1 MVGKANFSSS
11 LWSPHKK
18 ILHVN
23 NWYLCG
29 FDNVLILVLFCAN
42 PLEVNDHWFFF
53 QPFNETVRVC
63 HNPLVRTCSDDVE
76 GPEICNTYY
85 ETACETTYK
94 TYEVEQDEPV
104 CRMEIMTKCEDVKC
118 KSDLG

>member
-1 MVGKANFSSS
+1 MITF
-11 LWSPHKK
+11 L
-18 ILHVN
+18 
-23 NWYLCG
+23 
-29 FDNVLILVLFCAN
+29 LF
-42 PLEVNDHWFFF
+42 L
-53 QPFNETVRVC
+53 QPYNETVRVC

-85 ETACETTYK
+85 ETACETTYR

-118 KSDLG
+118 KSKIRLTDVNFFMGKKRLPPCNSSKKTFSLLATSSHFFLL

>member
-1 MVGKANFSSS
+1 M
-11 LWSPHKK
+11 
-18 ILHVN
+18 IT
-23 NWYLCG
+23 
-29 FDNVLILVLFCAN
+29 D
-42 PLEVNDHWFFF
+42 FFLF

>member
-1 MVGKANFSSS
+1 MITDFF
-11 LWSPHKK
+11 L
-18 ILHVN
+18 
-23 NWYLCG
+23 
-29 FDNVLILVLFCAN
+29 LF
-42 PLEVNDHWFFF
+42 L
-53 QPFNETVRVC
+53 QPYNETVRVC

-85 ETACETTYK
+85 ETACETTYR

-118 KSDLG
+118 KSKIRLTDVNFLWEKKDSLPVILRKKLFLC

>member
-1 MVGKANFSSS
+1 M
-11 LWSPHKK
+11 
-18 ILHVN
+18 
-23 NWYLCG
+23 
-29 FDNVLILVLFCAN
+29 
-42 PLEVNDHWFFF
+42 
-53 QPFNETVRVC
+53 
-63 HNPLVRTCSDDVE
+63 RTCSDDVE

-118 KSDLG
+118 KSYLG

>member
-1 MVGKANFSSS
+1 M
-11 LWSPHKK
+11 
-18 ILHVN
+18 
-23 NWYLCG
+23 
-29 FDNVLILVLFCAN
+29 
-42 PLEVNDHWFFF
+42 
-53 QPFNETVRVC
+53 
-63 HNPLVRTCSDDVE
+63 RTCSDEAE

-118 KSDLG
+118 KCIFFGKSGEKKIRLTDVNFFLGKKELSAPVIFLERKQNFFFGLPSSNFFLL

>member
-1 MVGKANFSSS
+1 M
-11 LWSPHKK
+11 
-18 ILHVN
+18 
-23 NWYLCG
+23 
-29 FDNVLILVLFCAN
+29 
-42 PLEVNDHWFFF
+42 
-53 QPFNETVRVC
+53 
-63 HNPLVRTCSDDVE
+63 RTCSDDVE

-118 KSDLG
+118 KSKIRLTDVNFFMGKKDSLPVILRKKLFLC

>member
-1 MVGKANFSSS
+1 M
-11 LWSPHKK
+11 
-18 ILHVN
+18 
-23 NWYLCG
+23 
-29 FDNVLILVLFCAN
+29 
-42 PLEVNDHWFFF
+42 
-53 QPFNETVRVC
+53 
-63 HNPLVRTCSDDVE
+63 RTCSDEAE

-118 KSDLG
+118 KCIFLENLEKKKNQVNRCQFFSGKKRTIRPCYILRKKTKLFLWIAI

>member
-1 MVGKANFSSS
+1 M
-11 LWSPHKK
+11 
-18 ILHVN
+18 
-23 NWYLCG
+23 
-29 FDNVLILVLFCAN
+29 
-42 PLEVNDHWFFF
+42 
-53 QPFNETVRVC
+53 
-63 HNPLVRTCSDDVE
+63 RTCSDEAE

-118 KSDLG
+118 KCIFLENLEKKNQVNRCQFFSGKKKNYPPLLYS